1 MAKNLSLYFF
11 IIISLIL
18 IGYVECYFVL
28 PLKTKY
34 DYEESTKD
42 STKIMHNFL
51 TNNIYTELNIGNP
64 SQNLATFIKSKD
76 FCSYIGSNLCN
87 IENSNYDSS
96 KSDDF
101 KNTTPYNLKFK
112 DFQNVCLANEK
123 IKFGTTINNYLSSLE
138 EVYFN
143 QFYHAPN
150 NSYSS
155 DNPNTCGV
163 FGLKYKADENIE
175 GENNCINIINGL
187 YENELLKNNIKNNL
201 FVIKYSKNEE
211 NIDGKLIIGNYPHEY
226 ESNNYDKNNYVEV
239 YLNETSLKTNND
251 FHTTF
256 YEAYFY
262 KNNKIGIFSQKVSI
276 NIPENL
282 HSVFILEQNMF
293 MVPQQFFDYYKD
305 YFFKE
310 YIDKE
315 ICELLPIDLS
325 KYNTIICQ
333 KDKIESLTS
342 FYETFP
348 TLFLF
353 HFGFNTTFEF
363 TGQELLKEDKGI
375 LYFMLF
381 TDVTNNDNYWG
392 IGKIFLEKYLLT
404 FDYGKN
410 SIGYYLGTKENDDD
424 DEEKEEFDFLK
435 NGIYV
440 ILILGANILV
450 IISCALYAIIHKCT
464 KSSVDPTI
472 MIESFSHN
480 NKENLKQ
487 IQEED
492 NVL

>member
-1 MAKNLSLYFF
+1 MRKIISLYFF
-11 IIISLIL
+11 IIISRIL
-18 IGYVECYFVL
+18 FNYVECYYVL
-28 PLKTKY
+28 PLKTQY
-34 DYEESTKD
+34 DYEKSTKD

-51 TNNIYTELNIGNP
+51 TNNIYTELNIANP

-76 FCSYIGSNLCN
+76 YCSYIGSNLCN

-96 KSDDF
+96 LSENF
-101 KNTTPYNLKFK
+101 ENTTPYNLIFK

-123 IKFGTTINNYLSSLE
+123 IKLGTKINNYLSSLE
-138 EVYFN
+138 EVNFKK
-143 QFYHAPN
+143 FYHSPSN
-150 NSYSS
+150 PYSS
-155 DNPNTCGV
+155 DNPKTCGV
-163 FGLKYKADENIE
+163 FGLKYKADEDIE
-175 GENNCINIINGL
+175 GENKCINIINGL
-187 YENELLKNNIKNNL
+187 YENELLNNNIKNNL
-201 FVIKYSKNEE
+201 FSIKYSKNDE

-226 ESNNYDKNNYVEV
+226 ESNNYDENKYVVV
-239 YLNETSLKTNND
+239 YLNETSLEKNND

-262 KNNKIGIFSQKVSI
+262 KNNKIGIFSQKIGI
-276 NIPENL
+276 NRPEYL
-282 HSVFILEQNMF
+282 HSLFILEQNMF
-293 MVPQQFFDYYKD
+293 MVPQTFFDLYID
-305 YFFKE
+305 NFFNE
-310 YIDKE
+310 YIEEK
-315 ICELLPIDLS
+315 ICEILPIDLS
-325 KYNTIICQ
+325 KYNTIIC
-333 KDKIESLTS
+333 KKNKIESLTT

-348 TLFLF
+348 TLFFF

-363 TGQELLKEDKGI
+363 TRKDLLKEDDGV

-381 TDVTNNDNYWG
+381 TDASNTDNYWG

-410 SIGYYLGTKENDDD
+410 SIGYYLGSKENED
-424 DEEKEEFDFLK
+424 KKEFDFFE

-450 IISCALYAIIHKCT
+450 IISCALYAIIHKCS
-464 KSSVDPTI
+464 KSSLDPTI
-472 MIESFSHN
+472 MIESFSNN